1 LLARFDETK
10 MTKARIGRSMWGALA
25 VQQRVIGA
33 LLMRESL
40 TRYGRHNIGFLWIFM
55 EPLLYTTG
63 VYVLWRTFDS
73 AHLINDVP
81 MAAFAL
87 TGYSQVLLW
96 RSTASRCSKAIE
108 PNLSL
113 LYHRHVRVLD
123 ICSARIILEIAGIT
137 ASFLGL
143 TLIFCFIGI
152 MPVPEDIG
160 LALIGWIMLAW
171 LGAAFG
177 LLIGALTEK
186 FDIVEKIIGVVMYFM
201 MPISGCFFMVAW
213 LPTSIQQYA
222 LLMPTVSGL
231 ELLRDG
237 FYGDKV
243 VMHYDFTY
251 LLFCNLVLT
260 LVALSLS
267 LEVSKKVEPE

>member
-1 LLARFDETK
+1 
-10 MTKARIGRSMWGALA
+10 MWRAFS
-25 VQQRVIGA
+25 VQRRVIGA

-63 VYVLWRTFDS
+63 VYVLWKTFDN
-73 AHLINDVP
+73 AHLLNNVP

-123 ICSARIILEIAGIT
+123 IFIARIILEIAGIT
-137 ASFLGL
+137 ASF
-143 TLIFCFIGI
+143 F
-152 MPVPEDIG
+152 G
-160 LALIGWIMLAW
+160 LALIFWFVGLMPAPIDLGVALIGWLSLAW

-177 LLIGALTEK
+177 LLVGALTEK
-186 FDIVEKIIGVVMYFM
+186 YDVVEKMIGVVMYFM
-201 MPISGCFFMVAW
+201 MPVSGCFFMVEW
-213 LPTSIQQYA
+213 LPRSLQQYA

-243 VMHYDFTY
+243 TMHYDITY
-251 LLFCNLVLT
+251 LIFTNLLLT
-260 LVALSLS
+260 LIALSMS
-267 LEVSKKVEPE
+267 IEVSKRVEPE